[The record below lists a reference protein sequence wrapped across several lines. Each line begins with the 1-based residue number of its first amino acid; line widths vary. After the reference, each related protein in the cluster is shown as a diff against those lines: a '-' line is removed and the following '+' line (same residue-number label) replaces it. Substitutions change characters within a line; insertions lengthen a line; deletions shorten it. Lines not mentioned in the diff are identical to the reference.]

1 MKLLIL
7 LFSLTFLG
15 SSALSQHRP
24 DTAAHRTA
32 MVKLNFLVG
41 KWRGEAVVTSTAG
54 KPITLVQTEDVSYRL
69 DGLILQIEGV
79 GTDSSGQVVF
89 NAFAIVSYDQSTGGY
104 RIRAWNSGNFV
115 ETELNVDDKGFRWGF
130 QHHGLSVT
138 NRMTVDSKGLWSET
152 SEAAH
157 TGRKVHST
165 QMLLSRLAGDEK

>member
-7 LFSLTFLG
+7 LFTLTFLG
-15 SSALSQHRP
+15 SSAHSQHRP
-24 DTAAHRTA
+24 DTAVHRTA
-32 MVKLNFLVG
+32 MEKLNFLAG
-41 KWRGEAVVTSTAG
+41 KWRGEAVVTSAEG
-54 KPITLVQTEDVSYRL
+54 KSITLVQTEDVRYRL

-115 ETELNVDDKGFRWGF
+115 ETELHVDDKGFRWGF
-130 QHHGLSVT
+130 QHHALGVT
-138 NRMTVDSKGLWSET
+138 NRMTVDSKGRWSET
-152 SEAAH
+152 SEAVH

-165 QMLLSRLAGDEK
+165 RMLLSSLAGSER